1 MSTFTED
8 TASFPS
14 QSAGIDCVQFWEFHP
29 NSELG
34 HLHHTAQAACEPHCG
49 AVCQDG
55 LDCAP
60 VEVTQQFL
68 SWELGLSQLP
78 EEKKRVF
85 GLCSS
90 PRIVRDLLSV
100 GFYVLLR
107 EMVEVMH
114 LVDPKTNNSFC
125 NNLFLKGNS
134 EMCSGCFL
142 SYGQTQRAF

>member
-29 NSELG
+29 DSELG

-49 AVCQDG
+49 AMYQDG

-68 SWELGLSQLP
+68 RELGLSQLL
-78 EEKKRVF
+78 EEKKSLWFVF
-85 GLCSS
+85 FTK
-90 PRIVRDLLSV
+90 DLLSV
-100 GFYVLLR
+100 GFDVLLR

-114 LVDPKTNNSFC
+114 LVDPMTNYSFC

-134 EMCSGCFL
+134 EMCSGCF
-142 SYGQTQRAF
+142 F